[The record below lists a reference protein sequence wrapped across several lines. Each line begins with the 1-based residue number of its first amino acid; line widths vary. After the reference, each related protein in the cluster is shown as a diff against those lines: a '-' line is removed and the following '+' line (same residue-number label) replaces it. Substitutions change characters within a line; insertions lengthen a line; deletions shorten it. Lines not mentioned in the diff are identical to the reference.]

1 MAIFDVRLHRPQRPK
16 ASRANMID
24 RLGVAVREP
33 GLGSYERAT
42 TPTMIATTPN
52 ACIEE
57 SVSDSRTSA
66 PSTVNAGYA
75 ADIVPAIATWPSI
88 IDSKKQRK
96 PTTPTT
102 HEPRAKAPSARVMG
116 TSSRQSRKAQ
126 AYITLSTTAISSAIL
141 ATPILGVLSFAKMP
155 AEPQNRTVTDART
168 NQSSMI
174 YCPGLSIC
182 PDRPRT

>member
-57 SVSDSRTSA
+57 SVAESRTRAPMTETLSSMQAFGVVESVSDSRTRA
-66 PSTVNAGYA
+66 PMTVNAGYA
-75 ADIVPAIATWPSI
+75 AD
-88 IDSKKQRK
+88 
-96 PTTPTT
+96 
-102 HEPRAKAPSARVMG
+102 
-116 TSSRQSRKAQ
+116 
-126 AYITLSTTAISSAIL
+126 
-141 ATPILGVLSFAKMP
+141 
-155 AEPQNRTVTDART
+155 
-168 NQSSMI
+168 
-174 YCPGLSIC
+174 
-182 PDRPRT
+182 